1 MEKSELL
8 RRIQSNR
15 APVVIDARSPME
27 FRRGHISGALNA
39 PILKILFKTAQLPAD
54 KNLEM
59 VIACMHG
66 QRAWIAKRLLAL
78 QGYRNMALLEGHMK
92 EWFEAGLPCE
102 KKAS

>member
-15 APVVIDARSPME
+15 APVVLDTRSPME
-27 FRRGHISGALNA
+27 FRRGHIPGALNA
-39 PILKILFKTAQLPAD
+39 PVLKVLFKTAHLPAD

-59 VIACMHG
+59 VIVCGHG
-66 QRAWIAKRLLAL
+66 QRAWIAKKLLGL

-92 EWFEAGLPCE
+92 AWFEAALPCE
-102 KKAS
+102 EKAS